1 MSVEDIK
8 IKGLKAWYVKDKK
21 SGKYVSVKHDGSYEF
36 VDEPYI
42 FCMSLECLRNRF
54 TKPFFSHYTRED
66 GKIITNII
74 AMPLIN
80 DIEII
85 EA

>member
-8 IKGLKAWYVKDKK
+8 AKGLSVWYVKDKK
-21 SGKYVSVKHDGSYEF
+21 SGKYVSTKSDGSYEF
-36 VDEPYI
+36 VDKPYI
-42 FCMSLECLRNRF
+42 FCMNLECLRNLL
-54 TKPFFSHYTRED
+54 TKPHFSYYSRED
-66 GKIITNII
+66 GKVITNII
-74 AMPLIN
+74 VTPIID

>member
-1 MSVEDIK
+1 MSIEDIK
-8 IKGLKAWYVKDKK
+8 AKGLKVWYVKDKK
-21 SGKYVSVKHDGSYEF
+21 SGKYVSTKYDGSYEY

-42 FCMSLECLRNRF
+42 FCMSLECLRNRL
-54 TKPFFSHYTRED
+54 TKPHIFYHSRED

-74 AMPLIN
+74 ATPLIN

>member
-8 IKGLKAWYVKDKK
+8 AKGLKAWYVKNKK

-42 FCMSLECLRNRF
+42 FCMSLECLRNSL
-54 TKPFFSHYTRED
+54 TKPHFSYYSRED

-74 AMPLIN
+74 ATPIIN

>member
-8 IKGLKAWYVKDKK
+8 IKGLKVWYVKDKK
-21 SGKYVSVKHDGSYEF
+21 SGKYVSTKTDGSYEF

-42 FCMSLECLRNRF
+42 FCMSLECLRNLLS
-54 TKPFFSHYTRED
+54 KPHVSHYSRED
-66 GKIITNII
+66 GKIITNVISTPII
-74 AMPLIN
+74 D

>member
-1 MSVEDIK
+1 
-8 IKGLKAWYVKDKK
+8 
-21 SGKYVSVKHDGSYEF
+21 

-42 FCMSLECLRNRF
+42 FCMSLEWLRNSL
-54 TKPFFSHYTRED
+54 TKPHFSYYSRED

-74 AMPLIN
+74 ATPIIN

>member
-1 MSVEDIK
+1 MTVKDIK
-8 IKGLKAWYVKDKK
+8 AKGLSVWYVKDKK
-21 SGKYVSVKHDGSYEF
+21 SGKYVSIKRDGSYEF

-42 FCMSLECLRNRF
+42 FCMSLECLRNSL
-54 TKPFFSHYTRED
+54 TKPHVFRYSRED

-74 AMPLIN
+74 STPIIN
-80 DIEII
+80 DVEII